1 MNLVERLNARF
12 NNVIHDGLAL
22 VGAVVDPWLAKL
34 ERQAMNNALG
44 RDFGLDY
51 GDCLAAVEAEEEV
64 HEPRIAHVRGTGGGG
79 GGGMSP
85 LQDRVNV
92 GGTVFETRD
101 AFAIELL
108 KLDPDA
114 YFQIT
119 RLCLPKAKREAA
131 IVAAIERA
139 RSSAGHRVSADQSP
153 VSVGDIGPGAG
164 MVPPPPAPGP
174 SNGWDELHKQV
185 GPNSPKR
192 IHDAI
197 DSTKQYCLSFAREF
211 LDDDE
216 FMELGEFL
224 DTATAEELAAMR
236 RQREVSTTELRDLI
250 HAVWHHTG
258 ADWDLVAGALRDNYS
273 ITPR

>member
-22 VGAVVDPWLAKL
+22 VGAVVDPWLARL
-34 ERQAMNNALG
+34 ERQAMSNALG

-51 GDCLAAVEAEEEV
+51 GDVLVAVEAEVEV
-64 HEPRIAHVRGTGGGG
+64 HEPR
-79 GGGMSP
+79 
-85 LQDRVNV
+85 
-92 GGTVFETRD
+92 
-101 AFAIELL
+101 
-108 KLDPDA
+108 
-114 YFQIT
+114 
-119 RLCLPKAKREAA
+119 
-131 IVAAIERA
+131 
-139 RSSAGHRVSADQSP
+139 SSAERRVSADQSP

-185 GPNSPKR
+185 GPNSPKW

-197 DSTKQYCLSFAREF
+197 DSTKQYCRGVAREF

-224 DTATAEELAAMR
+224 DTATAEELAAI
-236 RQREVSTTELRDLI
+236 RQHTEVSRADLELHLRWYTT
-250 HAVWHHTG
+250 APG
-258 ADWDLVAGALRDNYS
+258 AYGVSPEVVAQSLLDSYR

>member
-22 VGAVVDPWLAKL
+22 VGAVVDPWLARL
-34 ERQAMNNALG
+34 ERQDMSNALG

-51 GDCLAAVEAEEEV
+51 ADSLVAVEAEEEV
-64 HEPRIAHVRGTGGGG
+64 HEPSV
-79 GGGMSP
+79 
-85 LQDRVNV
+85 
-92 GGTVFETRD
+92 
-101 AFAIELL
+101 
-108 KLDPDA
+108 
-114 YFQIT
+114 
-119 RLCLPKAKREAA
+119 
-131 IVAAIERA
+131 
-139 RSSAGHRVSADQSP
+139 GHRVSADPSSTP
-153 VSVGDIGPGAG
+153 VGDIGPGAG

-185 GPNSPKR
+185 GPNSPKW

-224 DTATAEELAAMR
+224 DSATAEELAAMR
-236 RQREVSTTELRDLI
+236 QQHATAAELERHLRYFTT
-250 HAVWHHTG
+250 APG
-258 ADWDLVAGALRDNYS
+258 ASGVNPGVVAQSLLENYR